1 MEGETLTVGFLSYK
15 PDISEFLKEMFSKRY
30 VTTQS

>member
-15 PDISEFLKEMFSKRY
+15 PDISEFLNNISCQISK
-30 VTTQS
+30 T